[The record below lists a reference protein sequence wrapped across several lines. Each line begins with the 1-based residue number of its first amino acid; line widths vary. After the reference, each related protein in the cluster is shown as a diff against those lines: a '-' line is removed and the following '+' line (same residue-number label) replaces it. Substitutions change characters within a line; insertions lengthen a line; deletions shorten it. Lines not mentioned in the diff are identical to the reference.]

1 MKRHLLLFVWGLAAC
16 SRLPS
21 YARPQGSLMDPGT
34 FDGADLIE
42 YRALTPGDFRSEKPD
57 GDAAQHMDAMGAT
70 TFAILRPDPSVRILV
85 TETQEAK
92 SDKRYRGKLDSRLH
106 FRAQMDRKR
115 SWWNPNLKEIPLEYV
130 LQHEQIHFALAA
142 IEAKQLNA
150 SSGAFA
156 ASVHAEGDSPDA
168 VKSAI
173 EAKISD
179 LIRGALDRLIERNG
193 KFDEDTS
200 ARYAP
205 KKQADWW
212 RRVQAELGAPRD

>member
-1 MKRHLLLFVWGLAAC
+1 MRRQLLLLVFGLAAC

-21 YARPQGSLMDPGT
+21 YARAQGSVMDAAALE
-34 FDGADLIE
+34 GADLIE
-42 YRALTPGDFRSEKPD
+42 YRALTREDFRGEKPD
-57 GDAAQHMDAMGAT
+57 GEAAQHMDAMGAT
-70 TFAILRPDPSVRILV
+70 TFAILRPDPSVRFLI
-85 TETQEAK
+85 TETPEAK
-92 SDKRYRGKLDSRLH
+92 SNKRYRGKLDSRLH
-106 FRAQMDRKR
+106 FRAQMDRNR
-115 SWWNPNLKEIPLEYV
+115 SWWNPKLKEMPLEYV

-150 SSGAFA
+150 SSGAFT

-168 VKSAI
+168 VKSALD
-173 EAKISD
+173 AQISD
-179 LIRGALDRLIERNG
+179 LIRGALDRLIEQNG

-205 KKQADWW
+205 KRQADWW